1 MEDCD
6 VSGQLKYLGN
16 HTIEQMMEMRGDLMR
31 VKERNEVG
39 TYKGEK
45 KFIV

>member
-16 HTIEQMMEMRGDLMR
+16 HTIEQMMEWGRSNES
-31 VKERNEVG
+31 EREKRS